1 MSEEGDDAVASLQAR
16 KRRMERRAKQG
27 HVSAAEEANASDSG
41 APACKKAKVMSKDVL
56 AKIPGVKKQARYVP
70 VVDGSKPVNMTKEE
84 LTLWRKE
91 ARRVRNRES
100 AAASRQKTQG
110 RISELEVQ
118 VATLTS
124 KYQAALAHIAELE
137 AMNGG
142 SSSSVASV
150 SSDSSQGSL
159 APASSASAW
168 MPAKMSLD
176 RAAAAALPTTVSP
189 PLSPRDGC
197 GSGSDSD
204 SLPHQQPLHWS
215 LDNPQDQDAI
225 SSSLSVPLV
234 SSHHPHHFNSN
245 VGSGSSST
253 STIKYQQRPFKISR
267 PNACV
272 KNPFP
277 RAVVT
282 AI

>member
-1 MSEEGDDAVASLQAR
+1 MSEEGDMASLQAR

-27 HVSAAEEANASDSG
+27 HVSATAEDASDHDG
-41 APACKKAKVMSKDVL
+41 PARKKPKGLSKDVL

-70 VVDGSKPVNMTKEE
+70 VVDGSQPVNMSKEE

-110 RISELEVQ
+110 RITELEAQ

-124 KYQAALAHIAELE
+124 KYQAALAHISELE
-137 AMNGG
+137 GLG
-142 SSSSVASV
+142 SSAASV
-150 SSDSSQGSL
+150 SSDNSSSQGSL
-159 APASSASAW
+159 APASAASAW

-176 RAAAAALPTTVSP
+176 RAAAAQAAALPTTVSP
-189 PLSPRDGC
+189 PLSPRDSC
-197 GSGSDSD
+197 GSGSDCD
-204 SLPHQQPLHWS
+204 SLSQQQPLHWR
-215 LDNPQDQDAI
+215 LDNPQDQDAP
-225 SSSLSVPLV
+225 SLSVPL
-234 SSHHPHHFNSN
+234 SHYPYHSDSN
-245 VGSGSSST
+245 VGSSST
-253 STIKYQQRPFKISR
+253 SITKYQQRPFKISR